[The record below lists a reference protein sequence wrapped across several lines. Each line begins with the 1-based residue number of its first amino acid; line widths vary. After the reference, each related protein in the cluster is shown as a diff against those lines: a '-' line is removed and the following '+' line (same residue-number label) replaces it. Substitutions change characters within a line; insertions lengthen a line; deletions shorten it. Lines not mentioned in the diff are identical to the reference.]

1 MWSDEKP
8 FFSLLKQNT
17 HIPSRSTKWIYL
29 ALYVFV
35 DHCWTLDCIKCNQ
48 IEPGKCVCVSRARV
62 YYWAHPTSTWMAAFC
77 GLLWCLLKKAAT
89 CDPLAANLSLTAEWC
104 CIKNFWLMWPRRIL
118 PLLLSSQRNDHA
130 VAMAVCGSTIVMEST
145 EVCLPEEW
153 SVSNE
158 HRILHASH
166 PWSEVHRPYPT
177 HAWAVPLQYNMSVLS
192 CL

>member
-62 YYWAHPTSTWMAAFC
+62 YYWAHPTSTWMAAFR
-77 GLLWCLLKKAAT
+77 GLLWCLLKKAAM
-89 CDPLAANLSLTAEWC
+89 CDPLASCKPVTDSWMMLHKKFLTDVASKNAASATFVSKEWSCCSHGSLW
-104 CIKNFWLMWPRRIL
+104 IDYRDGIYGG
-118 PLLLSSQRNDHA
+118 LSSRGMVSLQQAQNPTCISSL
-130 VAMAVCGSTIVMEST
+130 VWST
-145 EVCLPEEW
+145 
-153 SVSNE
+153 
-158 HRILHASH
+158 
-166 PWSEVHRPYPT
+166 
-177 HAWAVPLQYNMSVLS
+177 
-192 CL
+192 